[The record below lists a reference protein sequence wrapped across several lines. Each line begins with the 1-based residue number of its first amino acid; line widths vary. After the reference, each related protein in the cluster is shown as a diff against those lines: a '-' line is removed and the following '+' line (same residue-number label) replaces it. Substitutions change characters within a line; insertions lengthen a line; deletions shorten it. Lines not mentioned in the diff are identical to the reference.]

1 MILFSTFLISTIAT
15 ILLMP
20 VFINLAC
27 KMNLLDIPNERK
39 VHCDPIPRIG
49 GVVMAMSA
57 FAAILI
63 WAPMNEFV
71 RATLIGSGILITF
84 GFLDDIK
91 GIGFKSKFIGQI
103 LAAIIVVLYGG
114 LKIKTLSVFTPA
126 GFYLPAWLSIPFTV
140 IIMVAVTNAI
150 NLSDGLDGLAG
161 GITLLTFLCI
171 GYLAY
176 LDHFQEIEV
185 ISVAMVG
192 AIFGLLRYNTHPA
205 TVFMGDSGS
214 QLLGF
219 IAITLSLAL
228 TRKSTQTSII
238 LTLII
243 MGIPIIDTLCVIV
256 QRIIKGRSLFIAD
269 KNHLH
274 HKLMKLGFFHSESV
288 LIIYLMHAFMVCLGF
303 IFRFK
308 SPWFLIFFYI
318 LYSGS
323 IIATIFILESN
334 GWRIKR
340 YHFLDKII
348 KGQLRNL
355 KKDNAIIKFSFRAV
369 EIGFI
374 FILLFSC
381 FLPNHIN
388 IYFSFISIALICAI
402 IMVWQI
408 KKTWASSLIDISI
421 FLMIPFLIYLSETDI
436 VYLAHTV
443 LEKAYTFSFG
453 LLIVFVL
460 LTLKFSRRR
469 GFRTTPTDFL
479 ILFVALVVPNLPDER
494 IQTWQ
499 MGLIAAKIVVLFF
512 TYEVLKGELR
522 LDTKRLS
529 VTGIM
534 VLMVISIRGFIG

>member
-1 MILFSTFLISTIAT
+1 
-15 ILLMP
+15 MP
-20 VFINLAC
+20 IFINLAR
-27 KMNLLDIPNERK
+27 KMNLMDIPNDRK
-39 VHCDPIPRIG
+39 VHSDPIPRIG
-49 GVVMAMSA
+49 GVVMAMGASA
-57 FAAILI
+57 SILI
-63 WAPMNEFV
+63 WAPMDEFV
-71 RATLIGSGILITF
+71 KAILIGSGILVTF
-84 GFLDDIK
+84 GFVDDIK
-91 GIGFKSKFIGQI
+91 GIGFKSKFAGQI
-103 LAAIIVVLYGG
+103 LAALIVIFYGG
-114 LKIKTLSVFTPA
+114 LKIKALSVFTPA
-126 GFYLPAWLSIPFTV
+126 GFSFPDWFAIPFTV
-140 IIMVAVTNAI
+140 IIIVAVTNAI

-171 GYLAY
+171 GYLSY
-176 LDHFQEIEV
+176 LDQFQGIEV

-205 TVFMGDSGS
+205 TVFMGDTGS

-228 TRKSTQTSII
+228 SRKSTQTSIVLI
-238 LTLII
+238 LII
-243 MGIPIIDTLCVIV
+243 MGIPIIDTLCVIF
-256 QRIIKGRSLFIAD
+256 QRIIKGRSVFIAD

-274 HKLMKLGFFHSESV
+274 HKLMQLGFYHSESV
-288 LIIYLMHAFMVCLGF
+288 LVIYLMHAIMVSLGF

-308 SPWFLIFFYI
+308 SPWFLLFFYI
-318 LYSGS
+318 LYSGL
-323 IIATIFILESN
+323 IIATILILDNS
-334 GWRIKR
+334 GWKIKR

-348 KGQLRNL
+348 KGPLRNL
-355 KKDNAIIKFSFRAV
+355 KEDNAIIKFSFRAV

-374 FILLFSC
+374 FLLLFSC
-381 FLPNHIN
+381 FLPTHIN
-388 IYFSFISIALICAI
+388 IYFSFISIALMCAI
-402 IMVWQI
+402 IIVWQI
-408 KKTWASSLIDISI
+408 KKSWASNLIEVSI
-421 FLMIPFLIYLSETDI
+421 FLMIPFLIYLCETDVI
-436 VYLAHTV
+436 YLAHTV

-479 ILFVALVVPNLPDER
+479 ILFVALVVPNLPDPR

-499 MGLIAAKIVVLFF
+499 MGLVAAKIVVLFF

-534 VLMVISIRGFIG
+534 ALMVISFRGFIG